1 MIVPRPTKQ
10 EELKKL
16 TKATII
22 KALEEKGT
30 TEKYLLDQVD
40 EYMQFFDNLETINEK
55 LSNKENTLY
64 MYKSLTK
71 DLSKFNEYYDEMTFV
86 KEATSSKKG
95 IPLYIIRK
103 YLKMIKEIK
112 YPYKEL
118 TDLERDRIDDYRG
131 YHMADYKDVHVY
143 YTTVGTLGAGYRII
157 ATLSKVTKDN
167 DFGCTATEITD
178 VDNLLN
184 CF

>member
-1 MIVPRPTKQ
+1 
-10 EELKKL
+10 
-16 TKATII
+16 
-22 KALEEKGT
+22 
-30 TEKYLLDQVD
+30 
-40 EYMQFFDNLETINEK
+40 
-55 LSNKENTLY
+55 
-64 MYKSLTK
+64 
-71 DLSKFNEYYDEMTFV
+71 
-86 KEATSSKKG
+86 
-95 IPLYIIRK
+95 
-103 YLKMIKEIK
+103 MIKEIK

-118 TDLERDRIDDYRG
+118 TDLERNRIDDYRG

-143 YTTVGTLGAGYRII
+143 YTAVGTLGAGYRII

>member
-1 MIVPRPTKQ
+1 
-10 EELKKL
+10 
-16 TKATII
+16 
-22 KALEEKGT
+22 
-30 TEKYLLDQVD
+30 
-40 EYMQFFDNLETINEK
+40 
-55 LSNKENTLY
+55 
-64 MYKSLTK
+64 
-71 DLSKFNEYYDEMTFV
+71 
-86 KEATSSKKG
+86 
-95 IPLYIIRK
+95 
-103 YLKMIKEIK
+103 MIKEIK

-143 YTTVGTLGAGYRII
+143 YTTVDTLGVAYRII

-167 DFGCTATEITD
+167 DFGGTATEITD

>member
-1 MIVPRPTKQ
+1 
-10 EELKKL
+10 
-16 TKATII
+16 
-22 KALEEKGT
+22 
-30 TEKYLLDQVD
+30 
-40 EYMQFFDNLETINEK
+40 
-55 LSNKENTLY
+55 
-64 MYKSLTK
+64 
-71 DLSKFNEYYDEMTFV
+71 
-86 KEATSSKKG
+86 
-95 IPLYIIRK
+95 
-103 YLKMIKEIK
+103 MIKEIK

-157 ATLSKVTKDN
+157 VTLSKVTKDN

>member
-1 MIVPRPTKQ
+1 
-10 EELKKL
+10 
-16 TKATII
+16 
-22 KALEEKGT
+22 
-30 TEKYLLDQVD
+30 
-40 EYMQFFDNLETINEK
+40 
-55 LSNKENTLY
+55 
-64 MYKSLTK
+64 
-71 DLSKFNEYYDEMTFV
+71 
-86 KEATSSKKG
+86 
-95 IPLYIIRK
+95 
-103 YLKMIKEIK
+103 MIKEIK

-143 YTTVGTLGAGYRII
+143 YTTVGKLGAGYRII